1 MLKIGFGWVLR
12 ISITM
17 IFCSVKG
24 GVWLQMPGHAEQHL
38 QLLEVDLL
46 SLNIKLLSQFIW
58 SDDNIYDIKIRI
70 LRIPIYMTI
79 FALLH
84 LTICLKDNE
93 PLLNIVLKTF
103 LKRLSHPFPALSYTE
118 NGEFK
123 EKLLFIRFWML
134 FCFRD
139 ILCSAS
145 LKIHMK
151 ILSFLD
157 NFAF

>member
-1 MLKIGFGWVLR
+1 MISMKI
-12 ISITM
+12 ISR
-17 IFCSVKG
+17 SVKG

-46 SLNIKLLSQFIW
+46 SLNIKFLSQFIW

-70 LRIPIYMTI
+70 LRIPMTI

-103 LKRLSHPFPALSYTE
+103 LKRLSHPFPAVSYTE

-123 EKLLFIRFWML
+123 EKLLFLSAFECCFFVFETFCVLPVWRFIWKSCLSLIILPL
-134 FCFRD
+134 F
-139 ILCSAS
+139 
-145 LKIHMK
+145 K
-151 ILSFLD
+151 